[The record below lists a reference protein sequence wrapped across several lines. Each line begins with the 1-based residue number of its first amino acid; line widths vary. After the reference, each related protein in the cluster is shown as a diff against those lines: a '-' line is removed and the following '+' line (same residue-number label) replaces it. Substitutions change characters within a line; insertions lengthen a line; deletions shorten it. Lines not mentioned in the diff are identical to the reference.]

1 MNSAPYYIV
10 ICALS
15 LWFYLIFSKIYHK
28 NMIFEKMHQT

>member
-15 LWFYLIFSKIYHK
+15 LWFYFIFFKFSHK
-28 NMIFEKMHQT
+28 NMIFEKIY